1 MTIRMT
7 PREEKMAA
15 SDNSKSSSSN
25 GRYWTPPVIQDIEA
39 TGLSAGFV
47 QDLALKIMYFRGQL
61 TGHDVAS
68 AMHLPFQT
76 VASPILEFLKREQM
90 CEVKGSGGLGAA
102 SYQYTITDKGS
113 ARAREQL
120 ERTTYTGPA
129 PVPWDDYVT
138 AIKAQGGK
146 RLTVT
151 PRVMRQSLSHLV
163 LEPSVFSKI
172 GPAVNSGRSIFLYG
186 PPGNGKTTIA
196 ESIGGMILTNDIYI
210 PYAVEVDGQ
219 IVKVYDEINHVA
231 VPEEMNVG
239 GGTGPLG
246 GRRKDAR
253 WIRIK
258 RPVIMVGGELTLDGL
273 ELIYDRTNKYY
284 EAPYQMKANGGMFLI
299 DDFGRQQIRP
309 RDLLNRWIVPME
321 KNIDFLSLHTG
332 RKMEVP
338 FEVLIVFSTNLPP
351 RDLVDE
357 AFLRR
362 IRHKIEVTS
371 PSFESYREIFTR
383 VAKARDIPYDENGV
397 RYILQEYYIKR
408 DRKLR
413 ASHPR
418 DLIDQLVDIS
428 GYLGVDPILSKE
440 LLDQAADSYFVEL

>member
-1 MTIRMT
+1 MVSSGRLV
-7 PREEKMAA
+7 
-15 SDNSKSSSSN
+15 NSAQN
-25 GRYWTPPVIQDIEA
+25 NFEWDPPAIDKVEDTGLGQGFIQD
-39 TGLSAGFV
+39 LV
-47 QDLALKIMYFRGQL
+47 LKVMYFRGQL
-61 TGHDVAS
+61 NGRDIAS
-68 AMHLPFQT
+68 AVHLPFQT
-76 VASPILEFLKREQM
+76 VINPGLEFLKREQM

-102 SYQYTITDKGS
+102 SYQYTITSKGA
-113 ARAREQL
+113 ARARELL

-129 PVPWDDYVT
+129 PVPWDDYVS

-151 PRVMRQSLSHLV
+151 PQIMKKSLSHLV

-196 ESIGGMILTNDIYI
+196 ESVGRMILTNDMFI

-231 VPEEMNVG
+231 VPDETMTRGVTG
-239 GGTGPLG
+239 SLGTH
-246 GRRKDAR
+246 RKDAR
-253 WIRIK
+253 WIRVK

-273 ELIYDRTNKYY
+273 ELVYDPTNKYY
-284 EAPYQMKANGGMFLI
+284 EAPFQMKANGGMFLI

-321 KNIDFLSLHTG
+321 KNIDFLALHTG
-332 RKMEVP
+332 RKVEVP

-371 PSFESYREIFTR
+371 PSFDGYREIFTR
-383 VAKARDIPYDENGV
+383 VAKSRGVQYDEQAV
-397 RYILQEYYIKR
+397 RYLLQEYYIKR

-413 ASHPR
+413 ANHPR
-418 DLIDQLVDIS
+418 DLMDQLVDIA
-428 GYLGVDPILSKE
+428 GYLGGEPRLTKE
-440 LLDQAADSYFVEL
+440 FIDQAADSYFVEL